1 MNKEVAMKNGFT
13 LIELVMVMVILGILA
28 AVAIPTFFNL
38 QDEAKEASTKG
49 GLGGLRSGISIW
61 YAKEAA
67 SGLAVWPTLGELTQA
82 TNGVMASGQIPDNPY
97 TNSAGILAGAAEAA
111 NTANGWIYDATTG
124 RIWSSAAETQGSG
137 F

>member
-1 MNKEVAMKNGFT
+1 MKKGFT
-13 LIELVMVMVILGILA
+13 LIELVMVMVILGILS

-38 QDEAKEASTKG
+38 QDEAKEASVKG

-61 YAKEAA
+61 YAKTAA

-97 TNSAGILAGAAEAA
+97 TNSSDLVAGTAE
-111 NTANGWIYDATTG
+111 TANSSAGWIYDANTG
-124 RIWSSAAETQGSG
+124 NIWSSADETQGSG

>member
-1 MNKEVAMKNGFT
+1 VKKSFT

-38 QDEAKEASTKG
+38 QDEAKEASVKG

-61 YAKEAA
+61 YAKTAA
-67 SGLAVWPTLGELTQA
+67 SGTAAWPTLAEMTQE

-97 TNSAGILAGAAEAA
+97 TNSDSLVAGVVEAA
-111 NTANGWIYDATTG
+111 NSAAGWIYDVNTG
-124 RIWSSAAETQGSG
+124 RIWSSADETQSSG